1 MSAGKVITLI
11 GFTIIFFYALIQIFN
26 FYGIGANVYCAYLFF
41 YVTIALSILIL
52 PNSEPTL

>member
-26 FYGIGANVYCAYLFF
+26 FYGIGANVYGAYLFF
-41 YVTIALSILIL
+41 YATIALSILIL